1 MTCNRCGGVLPDGA
15 MLCPACGAPVG
26 GPAANLSY
34 AAPSFGAPPVVA
46 PSASGKAI
54 ASLVCSLLC
63 FVTPASIAA
72 VVLGHLSLSDI
83 KKSGGRLTG
92 RGMAIAGLVL
102 GYLGTALGVLLVPI
116 IIVGIIR
123 MGREVGEEGIN
134 SNELTASNSVKY
146 VVQAER
152 SYIATHPG
160 KEYPCDFQTLIDAN
174 LLEPEVVGSAYHGY
188 VIGLEGCTHGGK
200 DRASGNFVVIAR
212 PVQPGQ
218 TGNVDLCSDQSGKVR
233 YIRTGAGNCMQS
245 QLFWDHSD

>member
-1 MTCNRCGGVLPDGA
+1 MTCNRCGGLLPAGST
-15 MLCPACGAPVG
+15 LCPACGAPVG
-26 GPAANLSY
+26 GPAASIGF
-34 AAPSFGAPPVVA
+34 SAPPIGPTSSSV
-46 PSASGKAI
+46 KAI
-54 ASLVCSLLC
+54 VSFVFGLLAL
-63 FVTPASIAA
+63 FTPAAIVA
-72 VVLGHLSLSDI
+72 VILGHLSLSEI
-83 KKSGGRLTG
+83 KKSGGRLSG
-92 RGMAIAGLVL
+92 RGLAIAGLVL

-174 LLEPEVVGSAYHGY
+174 LLEPEVVRSAYHGY
-188 VIGLEGCTHGGK
+188 AIALEGCTHGG
-200 DRASGNFVVIAR
+200 DGRAPGNFVVIAR

-218 TGNVDLCSDQSGKVR
+218 TGNVDLCSDESGKVK

-245 QLFWDHSD
+245 ELLWDHSD